1 MSDYRNLLGN
11 LTFKLRN
18 LLGILKGET
27 LVLGLKGGTPPEIE
41 VWMRRWT
48 SAIDVWSLAEQQA
61 RVYTRDS
68 RRTRLEWEDAFG
80 RLGKGLED
88 LRMAYAEAKTVAAL
102 QEAEEKNRF
111 ARVIP
116 VIRDLNDIRS
126 LIQSQRYKQLAQF

>member
-1 MSDYRNLLGN
+1 MSTDYRNLLGN

-41 VWMRRWT
+41 AWIRRWT

-68 RRTRLEWEDAFG
+68 RRTRSNG
-80 RLGKGLED
+80 KMHLGD
-88 LRMAYAEAKTVAAL
+88 LAKV
-102 QEAEEKNRF
+102 
-111 ARVIP
+111 
-116 VIRDLNDIRS
+116 
-126 LIQSQRYKQLAQF
+126 